1 MPTWDVGSVDENG
14 DDNGLRGYDAGI
26 VHRSRRRYRLPTNMT
41 PFPLYLAL
49 KYLRPKRSFVS
60 LVTVI
65 SVVGVLLGV
74 AILVIVMSVMTGF
87 DDMWRKKI
95 LSFKPHLTLRN
106 MYGVL
111 ENEEELCRRIEKL
124 EGITGVTPAIQTQV
138 LIQNDEMTS
147 APVLIGVDPLR
158 AGSVSQV
165 PSSIAYGKFDLED
178 ENAVLG
184 IDEAYRIGLEIGD
197 KFLVYSEVNMTALT
211 KDELYLPEELIVSGI
226 FNMGMQKF
234 DAGVILTSLHVA
246 RDLVGIE
253 SGAHALYI
261 MTEDPFRF
269 NEYAERIAKEV
280 GPGFLIRTWKD
291 EDRVLFEA
299 LSHEKGLMGALLGI
313 ITIVAIFCVTN
324 TLIVITYQK
333 TNEIGLLK
341 ALGFSSWKIMMAFV
355 VHGWI
360 QCIVG
365 MVSGL
370 AAGFAVLH
378 NLARIARW
386 LSTINVNAFPKEIY
400 GLSEIPW
407 RTSWSDITFIIG
419 FVMVSCTVI
428 SLVPA
433 CRAVW
438 LDPVEALRHE

>member
-1 MPTWDVGSVDENG
+1 
-14 DDNGLRGYDAGI
+14 
-26 VHRSRRRYRLPTNMT
+26 MT

-60 LVTVI
+60 LVTVFSAI
-65 SVVGVLLGV
+65 GVLLGV
-74 AILVIVMSVMTGF
+74 AVLIIVMSVMTGF
-87 DDMWRKKI
+87 DDMWRQKI

-106 MYGVL
+106 MHGLL
-111 ENEEELCRRIEKL
+111 ENEEELCRRIDKIP
-124 EGITGVTPAIQTQV
+124 GIKGVTPAIQAQV
-138 LIQNDEMTS
+138 LIQHDDLTS
-147 APVLIGVDPLR
+147 APVLLGVDPLR
-158 AGSVSQV
+158 AASVSQV
-165 PSSIAYGKFDLED
+165 PSNMVGGSRFDLED
-178 ENAVLG
+178 DKAVLG
-184 IDEAYRIGLEIGD
+184 IDEAYRIGLEVGE

-211 KDELYLPEELIVSGI
+211 KDELYLPEELVVSGI

-234 DAGVILTSLHVA
+234 DAGIIITSLAVA

-253 SGAHALYI
+253 NGAYALYI
-261 MTEDPFRF
+261 MTDDPFRF
-269 NEYAERIAKEV
+269 MEYAEKIADEV
-280 GPGFLIRTWKD
+280 GPGYMIRTWRD
-291 EDRVLFEA
+291 EDRILFEA

-313 ITIVAIFCVTN
+313 ITIVAMFCVTN

-365 MVSGL
+365 LVLGL
-370 AAGFAVLH
+370 GAGFAVLY
-378 NLARIARW
+378 NLARIVRLLAK
-386 LSTINVNAFPKEIY
+386 INVNAFPKGIY

-407 RTSWSDITFIIG
+407 RTSPGDIVFIVV
-419 FVMVSCTVI
+419 FVMLSCTVI
-428 SLVPA
+428 SLIPA
-433 CRAVW
+433 ARAVW